1 MSNTDKDITYTLKGE
16 RAAMGGY
23 LAQYDTFAIGIY
35 DAMEAGTLE
44 EIRVADMEE
53 NVGKLDDVV
62 YATTDKVFA
71 YQIKWS
77 TDDDKTIAYPAFK
90 ELIKQAVEGWRK
102 LKQLYPDKTHSFPVS
117 HFPEINCRIK
127 RFFVHIRKHQH
138 FICTVIL
145 HNDRNHSVRI
155 QFQILPGQ
163 IRCKI
168 IHIDAFLKQRRL

>member
-77 TDDDKTIAYPAFK
+77 TDDDKTIDATGTDTVLK
-90 ELIKQAVEGWRK
+90 SK
-102 LKQLYPDKTHSFPVS
+102 LF
-117 HFPEINCRIK
+117 
-127 RFFVHIRKHQH
+127 
-138 FICTVIL
+138 
-145 HNDRNHSVRI
+145 
-155 QFQILPGQ
+155 G
-163 IRCKI
+163 
-168 IHIDAFLKQRRL
+168 

>member
-102 LKQLYPDKTHSFPVS
+102 LKQLYPDKTIIPHLLTNRTLT
-117 HFPEINCRIK
+117 EGDYTINALAGKNSGGFRAYVEGVLSK
-127 RFFVHIRKHQH
+127 LG
-138 FICTVIL
+138 T
-145 HNDRNHSVRI
+145 
-155 QFQILPGQ
+155 G
-163 IRCKI
+163 
-168 IHIDAFLKQRRL
+168 